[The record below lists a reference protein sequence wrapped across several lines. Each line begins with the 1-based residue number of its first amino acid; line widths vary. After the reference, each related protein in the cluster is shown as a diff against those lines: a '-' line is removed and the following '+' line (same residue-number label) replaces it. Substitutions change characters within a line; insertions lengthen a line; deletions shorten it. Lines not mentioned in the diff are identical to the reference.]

1 MGAGRLSRKDFVS
14 HQMLLRRV
22 AERQAKIDCLQKDLA
37 AVQLLLR
44 PEGSGICNRV
54 MSPVTPAHTQSL
66 TSRSFHHNT
75 YVAAAHK
82 TLACQQEVPILSA

>member
-1 MGAGRLSRKDFVS
+1 
-14 HQMLLRRV
+14 MLLRRV

-75 YVAAAHK
+75 MWLLLIK
-82 TLACQQEVPILSA
+82 LLLASRRFPF